1 MIVVILVTGAAS
13 GIGQATAVTLCKSNC
28 KVILH
33 GRTHESLN
41 KTIEICRQYGHDP
54 FIVSYDITDEEA
66 MKSSILKIK
75 KEFRCIDGLV
85 NTAGIMNESLI
96 GMTKAQVMNDMLN
109 VNVTSVLLQIQYASR
124 LMRKSNNASIVNV
137 SSIVGIN
144 GAEGSSAYSASKAA
158 IVGLTK
164 SLAKELAN
172 DGIRVNAVAPGF
184 IETKLTDHYTGE
196 KKDKV
201 LDQIKMKRFG
211 HPDEVANVI
220 SFLLSKQSSYVTGQ
234 VIGVDGGMII

>member
-1 MIVVILVTGAAS
+1 
-13 GIGQATAVTLCKSNC
+13 
-28 KVILH
+28 
-33 GRTHESLN
+33 
-41 KTIEICRQYGHDP
+41 
-54 FIVSYDITDEEA
+54 